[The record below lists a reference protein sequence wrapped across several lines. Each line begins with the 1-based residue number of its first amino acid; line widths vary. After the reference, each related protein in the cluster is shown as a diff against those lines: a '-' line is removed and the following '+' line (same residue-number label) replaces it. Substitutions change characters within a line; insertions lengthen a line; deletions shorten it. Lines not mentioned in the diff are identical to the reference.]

1 MERYTVAGLMA
12 ANKKQSQ
19 TPHTDELLARLPSAK
34 SGGTSQEDRLAA
46 LSDNQRSLLGD
57 LIERIAKFVSTIFES
72 LGFDPESHLPGPA
85 GRPFPL
91 VDFGSE
97 PIRELFA

>member
-19 TPHTDELLARLPSAK
+19 TPYSDELLTRLPSAK

-57 LIERIAKFVSTIFES
+57 LVERISKFVCPSSYKVGHQSVLSI
-72 LGFDPESHLPGPA
+72 G
-85 GRPFPL
+85 
-91 VDFGSE
+91 GSGS
-97 PIRELFA
+97 FV